1 MHWPNRVWE
10 RTTGDL
16 WRSREPTAEDWH
28 RRREA
33 EQEFDEI
40 RERQRRQHG

>member
-1 MHWPNRVWE
+1 MQWPNRVWE

-16 WRSREPTAEDWH
+16 WRSREPTAEDWQ

-33 EQEFDEI
+33 DQELE
-40 RERQRRQHG
+40 EAQQRRQHG